1 MKKKN
6 LQTED
11 LPKLLKEKR
20 ESIKELRF
28 KSVAGGLKNTKEL
41 RENKKD
47 IARILTVLNKK

>member
-28 KSVAGGLKNTKEL
+28 KLVACGLKNTKEL

-47 IARILTVLNKK
+47 IARILTILNKK